1 MLVLK
6 NGISPR
12 LLLAYSLSLVLIIFW
27 VGGGGVVVVES
38 SKCGGDDGCEAL
50 ASYYLWD
57 GATLTVIARV
67 LSTTINTILDYNP
80 QITNPNLI
88 QMGSRVNVPFSCG
101 CFNGE
106 FMAHQFVY
114 QSRPG
119 NTYQRISSLV
129 YSNLTTV
136 EMLEKFNNNNNNNSQ
151 LVNVVVNCSCGNS
164 KVSKD
169 YGLFISYPLRVGES
183 LSSVANEFDLPE
195 KLLEDYNPGMDFGN
209 GSGLIFVP
217 GKGNLIK
224 SISTNRLVPRLL
236 SLLFFSICRSKWNFS
251 SIEEVKVSLYSV
263 YSS

>member
-1 MLVLK
+1 MLMLK
-6 NGISPR
+6 SGISPR
-12 LLLAYSLSLVLIIFW
+12 FLLPYSLSFVLIIFW

-38 SKCGGDDGCEAL
+38 SECGGDDGCEAL
-50 ASYYLWD
+50 ASYYAWN
-57 GATLTVIARV
+57 GATLTLIARV
-67 LSTTINTILDYNP
+67 LSTTINNILDYNP
-80 QITNPNLI
+80 QITNPDLI

-101 CFNGE
+101 CLGGE

-136 EMLEKFNNNNNNNSQ
+136 EMLERFNHNNNNNNNNNSQ
-151 LVNVVVNCSCGNS
+151 FVNVTVNCSCGNS
-164 KVSKD
+164 KVSED

-195 KLLEDYNPGMDFGN
+195 KLLEDYNPGVDFGS

-224 SISTNRLVPRLL
+224 SISTNRSVFRLL
-236 SLLFFSICRSKWNFS
+236 NGFSFLFSPNLQIKMELFRH
-251 SIEEVKVSLYSV
+251 
-263 YSS
+263 

>member
-27 VGGGGVVVVES
+27 VGGGGVVVES

-101 CFNGE
+101 CLNGE

-151 LVNVVVNCSCGNS
+151 LVNVIVNCSCGNS

-169 YGLFISYPLRVGES
+169 YGLFISYPLHVGES

-195 KLLEDYNPGMDFGN
+195 KLLEDYNPGVDFGS

-236 SLLFFSICRSKWNFS
+236 SLFFSQFADQNGTFPPLKKSR
-251 SIEEVKVSLYSV
+251 
-263 YSS
+263 